1 MATVRRTQSAAS
13 AEDGMLLVGV
23 AMMSG
28 VLLLMGLGLLALVG
42 RDGLTMR
49 HRLERQHLRQLAHGA
64 LDVAA
69 ATLADVSFDDAL
81 SGRVRASAGDAVAVT
96 SYELAGGRVI
106 ELRAETAW
114 LTCGRTSSCTTADRR
129 RVTAARPWGQANPQW
144 AVVLQGLA
152 SRWWPG
158 VWHRGSVVVVWV
170 GDDAREVD
178 GDPMADDATGP
189 LTGQGIV
196 RLHAV
201 AYGMAGGRAA
211 VEAEL
216 LRYCETREP
225 ECQPGIELSGRLD
238 VDDEM

>member
-1 MATVRRTQSAAS
+1 MATMKARPCAVS
-13 AEDGMLLVGV
+13 AEAGTLLVGV
-23 AMMSG
+23 ALMAG
-28 VLLLMGLGLLALVG
+28 VLLLMGLGLLALAG
-42 RDGLTMR
+42 REGLTMR

-64 LDVAA
+64 LDIAA

-81 SGRVRASAGDAVAVT
+81 GGRVRAAAGDAVGVT
-96 SYELAGGRVI
+96 AYEMAGGRVV

-114 LTCGRTSSCTTADRR
+114 LTCGRRSSCTTADRR
-129 RVTAARPWGQANPQW
+129 RVTATRPWGRANPQW

-178 GDPMADDATGP
+178 GDPVADDATGP
-189 LTGQGIV
+189 LTGHGIV

-201 AYGMAGGRAA
+201 AYGVAGGRAA

-216 LRYCETREP
+216 LRYCEPREP
-225 ECQPGIELSGRLD
+225 DCQSGIELSGRLE

>member
-1 MATVRRTQSAAS
+1 MATVKTRQRAVS
-13 AEDGMLLVGV
+13 AEAGMLLVGV
-23 AMMSG
+23 AMISG
-28 VLLLMGLGLLALVG
+28 VLLLMGLGLLSLAG
-42 RDGLTMR
+42 RDGLIMR

-81 SGRVRASAGDAVAVT
+81 GGRVRAAGGDSVEVT
-96 SYELAGGRVI
+96 SYELAGGRMV

-144 AVVLQGLA
+144 AVVMQGLA

-178 GDPMADDATGP
+178 GDPMADDVAEP

-201 AYGMAGGRAA
+201 AYGVAGGREA

-216 LRYCETREP
+216 LRHCEFRQP
-225 ECQPGIELSGRLD
+225 ECRAGLELSGRLE

>member
-1 MATVRRTQSAAS
+1 MKTRHSACSDEA
-13 AEDGMLLVGV
+13 GMLLVGV
-23 AMMSG
+23 AVMSG
-28 VLLLMGLGLLALVG
+28 VLLVVGLGVLALAG
-42 RDGLTMR
+42 RDGLIMR

-81 SGRVRASAGDAVAVT
+81 NGRVRAVAGDSVAVT
-96 SYELAGGRVI
+96 SYNLAGGRVVD
-106 ELRAETAW
+106 LRAETAW

-144 AVVLQGLA
+144 AVVMQGLA

-170 GDDAREVD
+170 GDDAREID
-178 GDPMADDATGP
+178 GDPTADDATDP

-201 AYGMAGGRAA
+201 AYGVAGGRAA

-216 LRYCETREP
+216 LRHCEPREP
-225 ECQPGIELSGRLD
+225 ECQPGLELSGRLE
-238 VDDEM
+238 VDDEL